1 MKLSRRA
8 KAPAF
13 VLVAFVFLVMW
24 QIALQR
30 SRALADPG
38 GGAASTAIVADS
50 LSDEVAA
57 TAAEFRVD
65 ESGAA
70 TYSVPIY
77 GVPGTAGVM
86 PQLSLNY
93 SSQGGYGPLGKGWSI
108 GGLSAIGR
116 CRATREAG
124 DFISGGAPVDGNPAA
139 INYTAT
145 DRYCLDGQRL
155 VPGTGGAAC
164 PAVSGMS
171 VQTLRTEIESFQRVC
186 AYTPTGGSNGPA
198 FFTVARKDGSTSWYG
213 DRSSDAAANRPDG
226 YVQTNAPGHTAKA
239 LVWAQT
245 RFQDST
251 GNYIDYTYLENPGT
265 AGGSS
270 EHLLQEVR
278 YTGKTVLTGQSGS
291 ALAPYAK
298 IVFNYTALP
307 SSKWG
312 FGYQAG
318 GSTHTQRYR
327 LTSITSC
334 ASAASGCTVAN
345 QARYYVLTYAASA
358 PGSQFDQLI
367 GLQECR
373 DSSAAVCMAPTT
385 FEWSLGK
392 HEFATV
398 EKPANLV
405 TDMGSLAGFKLG
417 DIDGDGRPDI
427 VYLRGSSSGCSTNW
441 IVTGLSRLDASGR
454 PTFEGWSSACLP
466 AAIASRGEGAWHLFD
481 YDGDGRDDLMV
492 SAGTGQGWRLHPS
505 NGTGFNTAQNLIAG
519 IFVPSSTAVDDQ
531 IQLADLNGDGL
542 VDILYPRDGALRART
557 MQRQGA
563 AFAWGSE
570 RVVAVDEA
578 SLPPLPQ
585 ACFTNPNS
593 FCERYVSGIPNT
605 KSGFMQMADFNS
617 DAASDL
623 LIHVTTHTRFYNY
636 GPGCDDIIPLG
647 GRTAA
652 LAGEEPGSVVLPYVS
667 DAVMAAAN
675 EWGQCWVTNHSKRLH
690 AFTVKSQTSSSV
702 TVADYG
708 IPAEGTPQT
717 IVMGDANG
725 DGLTDI
731 YVRYAGNSDWQ
742 YLLNNGRG
750 FQWGGTLALSD
761 YREHARFV
769 DVNGDGRTDM
779 VHVGV
784 SGSNKT
790 YYVKYALPNGGYG
803 PSALLPGG
811 NARICEGSG
820 CNQNLMTPLF
830 ADFDGDGHL
839 DFMSLRLQNNPTVY
853 VSRSNSRH
861 VPRDT
866 ITRITNGLGAQ
877 TNIVLA
883 PLTNKDLHR
892 RDTGSRALNWGRGS
906 PVMDLLAP
914 IYAVARVSS
923 SSPQAGAPNALAT
936 VHYRYTGAKVQAG
949 GRGFLG
955 FRQIVTYDANQSG
968 GYVVVGS
975 NYAQNF
981 PFIGMPTST
990 NKRVVAGASFAI
1002 PTCLNG
1008 SAITNA
1014 CFATPGQSF
1023 PSVGGSVFS
1032 TSTHEWEADGD
1043 IGTGTA
1049 LFAAGVQRPL
1059 HVRTLGTEET
1069 LRDPFTGA
1077 TTSKVVTTF
1086 DYGAYGNVVSTSVD
1100 THTGTASSPMS
1111 TVITQNAYSDNAT
1124 LWRLGRMT
1132 SSTVTHRRPSR
1143 DDVVRTADFA
1153 YDTGSGP
1160 VTGLLR
1166 VERSQRDAGADQ
1178 DIRKE
1183 YTRDAFGNV
1192 VQTVT
1197 CAAPV
1202 SPCTTGGF
1210 TFRPANLQT
1219 VHRYSR
1225 TTFDSRGRYALAT
1238 YEPFQSA
1245 SGSIEIK
1252 TQTVVA
1258 RNIFGDVT
1266 QAYDVNGVDTLAVTG
1281 SFGRPFYTWVETV
1294 PGSTPGDPAGGVE
1307 SRTHYRWCGGTITCP
1322 AGAKFRQQITPEAAP
1337 VQWTYFDAL
1346 GRPILQATQ
1355 SFNVGVSGKDA
1366 SAVCTDYDAAGR
1378 PRRVS
1383 NPFFLAGT
1391 ASTAGGAGPSVAAN
1405 VCTAGRA
1412 WNTTTYDALGRPA
1425 LVTGADTST
1434 VQTAYAGLATTV
1446 TDQRGKATTQTRNG
1460 LGELTKVTDA
1470 IGTDT
1475 VYSYYADG
1483 SLFYVHRDSGRG
1495 QIRNTFYYDAA
1506 GRKIRQ
1512 VDPDSGTTHFEYN
1525 ALGELIAQ
1533 QDSIGNRIENEID
1546 GRGRV
1551 WRRIVKTADGT
1562 IESRST
1568 FNFDTAANGRG
1579 QPANETIWGT
1589 YLAWQ
1594 GQSGTALSYS
1604 RSYTYDSLGRGLGA
1618 TTVIDG
1624 TSYPTAVQYD
1634 SLGRPWK
1641 VLDASGRWS
1650 KSSFNARG
1658 MTRAVCNSNEADTS
1672 GNCPGSANTYLEHL
1686 EADAWGNVTEERRSY
1701 NDAMRVSREYW
1712 ANTGRLARICAG
1724 NATTCNLMDEAYGW
1738 DMAGNLSTQRKESRY
1753 LETFAYDNLNRFS
1766 SAKLTM
1772 RNGATVNQTLLAQS
1786 YDRLG
1791 NPCRRDEDGGNHN
1804 YVYDGR
1810 AGCGLGAGNSGYG
1823 SGNTTGARP
1832 HRVAQYRD
1840 MHYYYD
1846 ARGNQ
1851 TSRDAP
1857 GTANDRTVHYSLDDK
1872 AHEVRLGNGTRARFW
1887 YGPDGQRYKRED
1899 QNGRR
1904 TLYIGNV
1911 EIVTE
1916 GAATT
1921 IKRNIAGVMLQTI
1934 VGSTATNR
1942 YLFHDHL
1949 GSVVRITD
1957 ASGVVQNSQDYRAYG
1972 SRRSY
1977 TDPTAAGTAAAITP
1991 RGYTGH
1997 EHLDGLDVIH
2007 MNGRIYDPTLHR
2019 FLQPDPV
2026 IQAPGNLQGWNAYT
2040 YVFNNPLV
2048 YTDPTGMISFRK
2060 ILGIAIAIVGTYVTA
2075 GMDGGF
2081 FAKLGMAMAFGAA
2094 SGYAST
2100 GSLRGGVYGAFT
2112 AGVSFG
2118 LGWAAI
2124 ANDWGYMQMV
2134 ATQAIT
2140 GGIVE
2145 SLQGGSFGSGF
2156 MAAGLTTAFM
2166 PQAGHRN
2173 GAIRGVKGAL
2183 IGGTISA
2190 LSGGKF
2196 ANGAISGSIQAA
2208 MMGGGRSRSPDGG
2221 REGAYS
2227 KHLKELAIEQGEAA
2241 MEAVRSRKYTV
2252 LDDLATATS
2261 DALQPVTDR
2270 YDVEVGVRFF
2280 KNGDYYEA
2288 GTVVSD
2294 GQMCGHGALGC
2305 GVTLR
2310 LSQSLAGGRVAGSL
2324 HTHPVASRFSGDDL
2338 AFAWSERGFSG
2349 AHQTAYV
2356 SRPDG
2361 RIYSFNTSVV
2371 GKIPGVSTWDGYV
2384 DHAKRIR

>member
-1 MKLSRRA
+1 MTMMIGPSRRA

-24 QIALQR
+24 QIALRLSQ
-30 SRALADPG
+30 ALADPG
-38 GGAASTAIVADS
+38 GGGASTAIVADS
-50 LSDEVAA
+50 DSDEVAA

-77 GVPGTAGVM
+77 AVPGTAGVV

-108 GGLSAIGR
+108 GGLSAISR

-124 DFISGGAPVDGNPAA
+124 DFVSGGVPVDGNPVP

-145 DRYCLDGQRL
+145 DRFCLDGQRL

-186 AYTPTGGSNGPA
+186 AYTPSGGSNGPA

-213 DRSSDAAANRPDG
+213 DRSSDATANRPDG

-265 AGGSS
+265 AAGSS

-334 ASAASGCTVAN
+334 ASAASGCAVAN
-345 QARYYVLTYAASA
+345 QARYYVLTYATSAS
-358 PGSQFDQLI
+358 GSQMDQLV

-392 HEFATV
+392 HEFASV
-398 EKPANLV
+398 EKPANLA
-405 TDMGSLAGFKLG
+405 TDTSSLLGFKQG
-417 DIDGDGRPDI
+417 DIDGDGRPDF

-454 PTFEGWSSACLP
+454 PTFEGWSSVCLP
-466 AAIASRGEGAWHLFD
+466 ADISQRDEGAWHLVD
-481 YDGDGRDDLMV
+481 YDGDGRDDLLV
-492 SAGTGQGWRLHPS
+492 AGPSGQNWRLYRS
-505 NGTGFNTAQNLIAG
+505 TGTAFSTSQNLIAD
-519 IFVPSSTAVDDQ
+519 VPLSPSTLH
-531 IQLADLNGDGL
+531 LADLNGDGL
-542 VDILYPRDGALRART
+542 IDIVYVSAGAPRARLMT
-557 MQRQGA
+557 RQGSG
-563 AFAWGSE
+563 FAWGAE
-570 RVVAVDEA
+570 RLIQIDAASLGPMLCDGDPYTQNCERFVAVG
-578 SLPPLPQ
+578 PTPK
-585 ACFTNPNS
+585 T
-593 FCERYVSGIPNT
+593 
-605 KSGFMQMADFNS
+605 GFAQLADFNG
-617 DAASDL
+617 DASSDL
-623 LIHVTTHTRFYNY
+623 LFAVTTTYDEWTF
-636 GPGCDDIIPLG
+636 
-647 GRTAA
+647 
-652 LAGEEPGSVVLPYVS
+652 EPECESGKGSFNTKADP
-667 DAVMAAAN
+667 
-675 EWGQCWVTNHSKRLH
+675 CWRHRQARRLH
-690 AFTVKSQTSSSV
+690 AMTVEVPATGTIIARNYG
-702 TVADYG
+702 TVA
-708 IPAEGTPQT
+708 
-717 IVMGDANG
+717 GDAHAVVLADFNG
-725 DGLTDI
+725 DGLTD
-731 YVRYAGNSDWQ
+731 VASR
-742 YLLNNGRG
+742 LNASSEWDHRVNTGRG
-750 FQWGGTLALSD
+750 LMSGGSLPVSD
-761 YREHARFV
+761 YRDQVRFA

-779 VHVGV
+779 LHVGAY
-784 SGSNKT
+784 GSNKV
-790 YYVKYALPNGGYG
+790 YYVRHAQPNGGFA
-803 PSALLPGG
+803 SSVLLPGG

-820 CNQNLMTPLF
+820 CDPGAMTPLF
-830 ADFDGDGHL
+830 ADLDGDGHV

-861 VPRDT
+861 APRDA

-877 TNIVLA
+877 TNILLA

-892 RDTGSRALNWGRGS
+892 RDSGSRANNWGRGS

-923 SSPQAGAPNALAT
+923 SSPQAGAPNAMAT

-955 FRQIVTYDANQSG
+955 FRQIVTYDPNQVG
-968 GYVVVGS
+968 GYVVVGT

-990 NKRVVAGASFAI
+990 NKRVVAGQTYAVPA
-1002 PTCLNG
+1002 CLG
-1008 SAITNA
+1008 GGAITDA
-1014 CFATPGQSF
+1014 CFATPGQGF

-1043 IGTGTA
+1043 IGAGVA
-1049 LFAAGVQRPL
+1049 LFAPGVQRPL

-1086 DYGAYGNVVSTSVD
+1086 DYGAYGNVITTSVD

-1111 TVITQNAYSDNAT
+1111 TVITQNAYSDNAA

-1143 DDVVRTADFA
+1143 ADVVRTADFA
-1153 YDTGSGP
+1153 YDTGTGP

-1192 VQTVT
+1192 IQTVT

-1245 SGSIEIK
+1245 AGSIEIK

-1322 AGAKFRQQITPEAAP
+1322 AGAKFRQQVAAEAAP

-1355 SFNVGVSGKDA
+1355 SFNVGVSDKDA

-1391 ASTAGGAGPSVAAN
+1391 ASTAGGVGPSVAAN

-1412 WNTTTYDALGRPA
+1412 WNTTTYDALGRPT

-1470 IGTDT
+1470 IGTET

-1483 SLFYVHRDSGRG
+1483 SLYYVHRDSGRG

-1533 QDSIGNRIENEID
+1533 QDSVGNRIENEVD

-1594 GQSGTALSYS
+1594 GQTGTALSYS
-1604 RSYTYDSLGRGLGA
+1604 RSYAYDSLGRPVGA

-1624 TSYPTAVQYD
+1624 TNYPATTVYNP
-1634 SLGRPWK
+1634 LGQVWK
-1641 VLDASGRWS
+1641 SQDASGRWTMTQY
-1650 KSSFNARG
+1650 NARG
-1658 MTRAVCNSNEADTS
+1658 HAAAVCPSSETS
-1672 GNCPGSANTYLEHL
+1672 GNTGCPGSTVSTNPASRTVLHLLET
-1686 EADAWGNVTEERRSY
+1686 DAWGNPVRERRGQD
-1701 NDAMRVSREYW
+1701 DALAVNREYW

-1724 NATTCNLMDEAYGW
+1724 NATTCNLVDEAYGW

-1753 LETFAYDNLNRFS
+1753 LETFAYDSLNRFS

-1772 RNGATVNQTLLAQS
+1772 RNGVTVNQTMLAQS

-1810 AGCGLGAGNSGYG
+1810 AGCGLGDGNSGYG
-1823 SGNTTGARP
+1823 SGNTTGANP

-1957 ASGVVQNSQDYRAYG
+1957 ASGAVQNSQDYRAYG

-2026 IQAPGNLQGWNAYT
+2026 IQAPGNMQGWNAYT

-2048 YTDPTGMISFRK
+2048 YTDPTGMISWRK
-2060 ILGIAIAIVGTYVTA
+2060 VLGIVIAVVGTYVT
-2075 GMDGGF
+2075 GGLDGGT

-2094 SGYAST
+2094 SGYVAT
-2100 GSLRGGVYGAFT
+2100 GTWQGALWGAFSAAAFYGVGEAFAGVTGEAGTGVFGSGLSSGAYGAKVIAHGATGGVMST
-2112 AGVSFG
+2112 
-2118 LGWAAI
+2118 
-2124 ANDWGYMQMV
+2124 
-2134 ATQAIT
+2134 
-2140 GGIVE
+2140 
-2145 SLQGGSFGSGF
+2145 LQGGKFGHGF
-2156 MAAGLTTAFM
+2156 ASAGVTQVFA
-2166 PQAGHRN
+2166 PGIDQ
-2173 GAIRGVKGAL
+2173 
-2183 IGGTISA
+2183 IGGRAPSYAGARIAAAAALGGTA
-2190 LSGGKF
+2190 AKLSGGKF
-2196 ANGAISGSIQAA
+2196 ANGAITAAFSRAFNEENHQARAERLRRVNAIRARVDEFREAHPGRVIPLGASDLGVLAEHNMYEVAYYQSVEGEYSKMSRYQFMDLMRGSRGDTSTFSNWMGEVFDISGMPGGYSGLHNGNDINYMMQGMSWAARGESAGAMRQAIRTWNTAQFAAGVAGGDFSTRNIAQIQHANRWA
-2208 MMGGGRSRSPDGG
+2208 NFGHAYYLRGGGD
-2221 REGAYS
+2221 E
-2227 KHLKELAIEQGEAA
+2227 
-2241 MEAVRSRKYTV
+2241 
-2252 LDDLATATS
+2252 
-2261 DALQPVTDR
+2261 
-2270 YDVEVGVRFF
+2270 
-2280 KNGDYYEA
+2280 
-2288 GTVVSD
+2288 
-2294 GQMCGHGALGC
+2294 
-2305 GVTLR
+2305 
-2310 LSQSLAGGRVAGSL
+2310 
-2324 HTHPVASRFSGDDL
+2324 
-2338 AFAWSERGFSG
+2338 
-2349 AHQTAYV
+2349 
-2356 SRPDG
+2356 
-2361 RIYSFNTSVV
+2361 
-2371 GKIPGVSTWDGYV
+2371 
-2384 DHAKRIR
+2384 